1 MRTDD
6 FKINA
11 RVRSVLVR
19 RFVDTSKCMFTTIKG
34 RVYLRGQLRRLFGHL
49 SNPDEHN
56 RDQRKDE
63 KTPDDFYRSDL
74 ALLLLIQQEIM
85 KIPGVTGVQFEL
97 RDWERD
103 KGGWKRKVI
112 GS

>member
-19 RFVDTSKCMFTTIKG
+19 RYVDTSKCIFSTIKG
-34 RVYLRGQLRRLFGHL
+34 RVYIRGQVRRLFGHVTEFHQDPN
-49 SNPDEHN
+49 NPHLL
-56 RDQRKDE
+56 E
-63 KTPDDFYRSDL
+63 KTPEDFYRSEL
-74 ALLLLIQQEIM
+74 ALLLLLEQEIM
-85 KIPGVTGVQFEL
+85 KIPGVTGVQFDL

-103 KGGWKRKVI
+103 KGSWKRKI
-112 GS
+112 SGS